1 MHFTRHK
8 RRRAPSVI
16 IVSLIDVLLVVLIFL
31 MVSTTFKKTESALRI
46 KMPESKQAKPGA
58 TDLKAVVVN
67 VASNAPYYFLEE
79 QPVTLDRLQK
89 ELAAAVQKSPQLT
102 VKIRPDESAPVGIFM
117 KVLDA
122 AKAANPGDI
131 KILTEMPALK

>member
-1 MHFTRHK
+1 MQFTRHK

-31 MVSTTFKKTESALRI
+31 MVSTTFKKVETALRI
-46 KMPESKQAKPGA
+46 TMPESKQAKPGA
-58 TDLKAVVVN
+58 ADPKAVVVG
-67 VASNAPYYFLEE
+67 VASNAPYFLFGD
-79 QPVTLDRLQK
+79 QRVTLDRLQK
-89 ELAAAVQKSPQLT
+89 ELAAATQTNPQVT
-102 VKIRPDESAPVGIFM
+102 VTIKPDRMAPVGEFM

-131 KILTEMPALK
+131 KILAEKPGRE

>member
-31 MVSTTFKKTESALRI
+31 MVSTTFKKAESALRI
-46 KMPESKQAKPGA
+46 TMPESKQARPGA
-58 TDLKAVVVN
+58 ADPKALVVN
-67 VASNAPYYFLEE
+67 LASNAPYYFLGE

-89 ELAAAVQKSPQLT
+89 ELAAATQTNPQLT
-102 VKIRPDESAPVGIFM
+102 VTIKSDKMAPVGEFM

-122 AKAANPGDI
+122 AKAANPADI
-131 KILTEMPALK
+131 KILAEKPLRQ

>member
-1 MHFTRHK
+1 MHFTQHK

-31 MVSTTFKKTESALRI
+31 MVTTTFKKAESALRI
-46 KMPESKQAKPGA
+46 TMPESKQAKPGA
-58 TDLKAVVVN
+58 ADPKAVVVG
-67 VASNAPYYFLEE
+67 VASNAPYYFLAD

-89 ELAAAVQKSPQLT
+89 ELAAATEKNPQVT
-102 VKIRPDESAPVGIFM
+102 VTIKADKMAPVGEFM

-131 KILTEMPALK
+131 KILAEKPARQ

>member
-1 MHFTRHK
+1 MQFARHK
-8 RRRAPSVI
+8 RHRAPSVI

-31 MVSTTFKKTESALRI
+31 MVSTTFKKAETALRLT
-46 KMPESKQAKPGA
+46 MPESRQAKPGA
-58 TDLKAVVVN
+58 VDPKAMVVA
-67 VASNAPYYFLEE
+67 VASNAPYYFLAE

-89 ELAAAVQKSPQLT
+89 ELAAATQKDPQLT
-102 VKIRPDESAPVGIFM
+102 ITIKADKWAPVGIFM

-131 KILTEMPALK
+131 KVLAEKPPQ

>member
-1 MHFTRHK
+1 MQFTRHK
-8 RRRAPSVI
+8 RHRAPSVI

-31 MVSTTFKKTESALRI
+31 MVSTTFKKAESALRLT
-46 KMPESKQAKPGA
+46 MPESRQAKPGVV
-58 TDLKAVVVN
+58 DPKAVVVA
-67 VASNAPYYFLEE
+67 VASNAPYYFLAE

-89 ELAAAVQKSPQLT
+89 ELAAATQTNPQVT
-102 VKIRPDESAPVGIFM
+102 ITIKPDKWAPVGEFM

-131 KILTEMPALK
+131 KILAEKPQAR

>member
-31 MVSTTFKKTESALRI
+31 MVSTTFKKAESALRI
-46 KMPESKQAKPGA
+46 TMPESKQAKPGA
-58 TDLKAVVVN
+58 VDPKAVVISL
-67 VASNAPYYFLEE
+67 ASNAPYYFFGE

-89 ELAAAVQKSPQLT
+89 ELLAATQKDPQLT
-102 VKIRPDESAPVGIFM
+102 VTIKSDKFAPVGEFM

-131 KILTEMPALK
+131 KILAEKPARP